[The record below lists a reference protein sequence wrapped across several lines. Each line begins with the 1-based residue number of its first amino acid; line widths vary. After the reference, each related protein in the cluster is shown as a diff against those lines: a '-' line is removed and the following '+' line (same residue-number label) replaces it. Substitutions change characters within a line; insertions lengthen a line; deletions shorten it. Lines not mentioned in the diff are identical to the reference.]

1 MKISTKEVF
10 KESWKQVK
18 SNYKFIIPLFL
29 LVLVVSLLLNLE
41 GDDIFSIS
49 GIISLLV
56 SPVLY
61 YVVTRTSFKISRNEK
76 VGWGDIFKG
85 LTQKIYLSFLAVNVL
100 MSLAMMVLVA
110 LGTFVVTTNPFI
122 GLIFSLTLF
131 AFVFIYFIGVIFF
144 AQYRLID
151 VGSDFWTAI
160 KDSFGL
166 GQGNRALLV
175 KFAIIAFLLNFVG
188 ALLIGVGLLITLP
201 LSSIALAHIYDKLK
215 IKS

>member
-1 MKISTKEVF
+1 MKEFF

-18 SNYKFIIPLFL
+18 SNFKFVIPLFL

-41 GDDIFSIS
+41 GDDIFSVS

-56 SPVLY
+56 SPALY
-61 YVVTRTSFKISRNEK
+61 YVVTRTSLKISRNEK

-85 LTQKIYLSFLAVNVL
+85 LNQKIYLSFLAVNVL
-100 MSLAMMVLVA
+100 MSLAMVVLVA
-110 LGTFVVTTNPFI
+110 LGTLVAVTNPLI
-122 GLIFSLTLF
+122 GLIFSLVLF
-131 AFVFIYFIGVIFF
+131 AFVLIYFIGVIFF

-160 KDSFGL
+160 KDSFYL

-175 KFAIIAFLLNFVG
+175 KFAIIAFFLNFAG
-188 ALLIGVGLLITLP
+188 ALLLGIGLLITLP
-201 LSSIALAHIYDKLK
+201 VSAIALAHIYDKLK